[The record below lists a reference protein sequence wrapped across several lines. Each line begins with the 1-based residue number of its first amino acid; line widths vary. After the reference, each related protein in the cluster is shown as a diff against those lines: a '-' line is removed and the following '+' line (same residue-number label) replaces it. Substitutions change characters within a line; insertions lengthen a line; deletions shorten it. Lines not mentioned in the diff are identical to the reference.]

1 MEGKM
6 KKSVSALFCLFIC
19 FFLFFGCAGT
29 AKPIGVTTIS
39 GEAQP
44 IVETQLPESKR
55 TDLGLYITAK
65 EAYEQWKI
73 NPDRIKILD
82 CRTPEEYAFVGHA
95 PMAHNIPSKFFTY
108 KFDSEKKEPVM
119 VNNPDFLETIKKKF
133 KTDDTIFV
141 MCRSGGRSA
150 SSVNIMAKAG
160 FINVYNIID
169 GFEGDS
175 IKDSGSYFHGKRMRN
190 GWKNS
195 GAPWTYEL
203 NPNLMYLKTE

>member
-1 MEGKM
+1 M
-6 KKSVSALFCLFIC
+6 KKSVSALFCLFIW
-19 FFLFFGCAGT
+19 FFIAFGCAGT
-29 AKPIGVTTIS
+29 AKPIGVTTIT

-65 EAYEQWKI
+65 EAYEQWKV

-95 PMAHNIPSKFFTY
+95 PMAYNIPSKFFTY

-150 SSVNIMAKAG
+150 SSVNAMAKAE

-175 IKDSGSYFHGKRMRN
+175 IKDSGSYFDGKRIRN

-203 NPNLMYLKTE
+203 TPNQMYLNTE